1 MLELN
6 LDNSRIINIL
16 STMLKGTQLHAVSGI
31 PPKKCVPEKA
41 DYTGSFHKI
50 YQTTLVGVTLIPGL
64 HFSLAFSSH

>member
-1 MLELN
+1 
-6 LDNSRIINIL
+6 
-16 STMLKGTQLHAVSGI
+16 MLKGTQVHAVSGI
-31 PPKKCVPEKA
+31 PPKKCIPEKA